1 MQEPGFISYVDYIQQ
16 RDCIT
21 LLPSSWVDVIRNN
34 GIKSNHKIKDPDKK
48 RAEDTLSSATQLLRS
63 VYEIDCRTNSFT
75 PACLLSANF
84 LALFLSTPHIHT
96 LLWPFPHVHILQ
108 TQDGCL
114 CPLKIRMTFL
124 SLFLLFSMHFIQHPG
139 LLLGDCLFFSSG
151 LSLLCQ
157 KDLLQNNARR
167 PSTRKS
173 GKPYIFGWERQS
185 LLTGIWIDMDVHV
198 TPPWIP

>member
-48 RAEDTLSSATQLLRS
+48 RAEDTLSFATQLLRS
-63 VYEIDCRTNSFT
+63 VYEIDYRTNSFT

-84 LALFLSTPHIHT
+84 LALFLSTPNIHT
-96 LLWPFPHVHILQ
+96 PLWPFPHVHILQ

-114 CPLKIRMTFL
+114 CPLKIRMDFL
-124 SLFLLFSMHFIQHPG
+124 VPFLVVLHALHPASRVVAWR
-139 LLLGDCLFFSSG
+139 LP
-151 LSLLCQ
+151 
-157 KDLLQNNARR
+157 LLQ
-167 PSTRKS
+167 
-173 GKPYIFGWERQS
+173 FGPVSSVPEGSVAEQRQTAFHEKVRQTIH
-185 LLTGIWIDMDVHV
+185 LRVGTAVITDGHLD
-198 TPPWIP
+198 